1 MTPGGLSQR
10 GFSRRGLSQRDR
22 RALVVLAA
30 GLAVAAVLYYGFP
43 NKQGTAG
50 VASVSSASVNQDNVA
65 LAQQRLAR
73 LRQIAATV
81 PAREAV
87 LKQTASD
94 LADRERGIIQA
105 DTAPQAQAALL
116 EIARRIGKDE
126 QMDVRGGDFGAPK
139 AFGDYG
145 LVYATVTFECH
156 VEQLVNFLADLSR
169 EPGLMVPS
177 EERITAGTQKDKTMS
192 VRMVLAGVVAR
203 KLVPE
208 KKGLAG
214 F

>member
-1 MTPGGLSQR
+1 MTRLS
-10 GFSRRGLSQRDR
+10 SRDQ
-22 RALVVLAA
+22 RALVLLGA
-30 GLAVAAVLYYGFP
+30 GLAIAAVVYYVFPNSSGTTAVAAA
-43 NKQGTAG
+43 N
-50 VASVSSASVNQDNVA
+50 VSQDSVA
-65 LAQQRLAR
+65 LAQQRLVR

-81 PAREAV
+81 PARDAV
-87 LKQTASD
+87 LKQTSAD

-105 DTAPQAQAALL
+105 DTAAQAQAALL

-126 QMDVRGGDFGAPK
+126 QIDVRGGDFGAPK

-156 VEQLVNFLADLSR
+156 VEQFVNFLADLSR
-169 EPGLMVPS
+169 EPELVVPS
-177 EERITAGTQKDKTMS
+177 EERITTGNPKEKTMG
-192 VRMVLAGVVAR
+192 VRMVLAGVVAK

-208 KKGLAG
+208 KKGLAA

>member
-1 MTPGGLSQR
+1 LG
-10 GFSRRGLSQRDR
+10 
-22 RALVVLAA
+22 A
-30 GLAVAAVLYYGFP
+30 GLVVAAVLYYVFP
-43 NKQGTAG
+43 NNSGTAA
-50 VASVSSASVNQDNVA
+50 VVTANVNQDNVA
-65 LAQQRLAR
+65 LGQQRLAR

-87 LKQTASD
+87 LKRTSSD

-105 DTAPQAQAALL
+105 DTAAQAQATLL

-126 QMDVRGGDFGAPK
+126 EIDLRGGDFGAPK
-139 AFGDYG
+139 VFGDYG

-156 VEQLVNFLADLSR
+156 VEQLINFLADLSR
-169 EPGLMVPS
+169 EPELVVPS
-177 EERITAGTQKDKTMS
+177 EEHIAANNPKEKTMS
-192 VRMVLAGVVAR
+192 VRMVLAGVVAK

-208 KKGLAG
+208 KKGLAA